1 MGPRVSRRGERDN
14 SMSHQAT
21 DAEATLPS
29 DSCPFNLLSPS
40 RVVHRPSMYHVTAG
54 GGKEGGIESSHG
66 RVWRVDLCGGMGGEG
81 GEPISEPW
89 RDGMLAGCSD
99 GVTMAGACGGAWRSL
114 PAVRLW
120 VTDGVEGT
128 VEEAAASGEVGA
140 LAPVAAPVGV
150 AAVVVDPLSTT
161 SSRSPSL
168 RGSLCHSPEPVCTAR
183 AAQAVERLRLAGA
196 SHAWSGSSWPSV
208 FIPRLLATA
217 AGWTLFHALVTS
229 ARNRN
234 GVK

>member
-1 MGPRVSRRGERDN
+1 MWGD
-14 SMSHQAT
+14 
-21 DAEATLPS
+21 
-29 DSCPFNLLSPS
+29 
-40 RVVHRPSMYHVTAG
+40 
-54 GGKEGGIESSHG
+54 
-66 RVWRVDLCGGMGGEG
+66 GGEG